1 MLLKIS
7 EQIADCLARAAD
19 ARERAQAIA
28 EPKIKA
34 MYFDLESRWMALA
47 ESYRFVER
55 ADQFLDDAELHRL
68 PIDLAPRLKSDNSHL
83 TPIQCDACGYKAH
96 LMKCAPCTVT
106 RGVREI
112 WTYRCELCGE
122 ELKRVVEK

>member
-34 MYFDLESRWMALA
+34 MYLIWKVAGW
-47 ESYRFVER
+47 
-55 ADQFLDDAELHRL
+55 RL
-68 PIDLAPRLKSDNSHL
+68 PRVTDLWNAPTSF
-83 TPIQCDACGYKAH
+83 
-96 LMKCAPCTVT
+96 
-106 RGVREI
+106 
-112 WTYRCELCGE
+112 
-122 ELKRVVEK
+122 